1 MAEPAR
7 ISVVI
12 PVHNG
17 ERYIEQTIRSVL
29 ASDIGALE
37 ILVVDDGS
45 RDRSAEVV
53 SDVKDPRIT
62 LMQHSASGGPSRPR
76 NVGIAHAQAP
86 YVAFL
91 DADDLIRPDKL
102 SSTIDM
108 LDRTPDAGFA
118 FGEFEHIDADDRVLE
133 ASVLAYKLA
142 DCGIKSELISNS
154 WHVIPRHELQRGLL
168 QRNFIGTSGVVVR
181 KKILARVGGFD
192 ETLVYSEDL
201 DLWFRL
207 AHHCSALYRD
217 TVGHSYRLAPGSL
230 TYAPSIR
237 TAQDRITVLRRERR
251 RRSTRNERRQL
262 DRLIADS
269 LAAIGYA
276 HRHNRQPVPSA
287 LAFARAFVAHPNF
300 RWARA
305 LVGSLM
311 ASDKSGSP

>member
-7 ISVVI
+7 VSVVI

-17 ERYIEQTIRSVL
+17 ERYIGQTIRSVL
-29 ASDIGALE
+29 ASDINAFE

-45 RDRSAEVV
+45 HDGSAAVVRDI
-53 SDVKDPRIT
+53 KDPRIT
-62 LMQHSASGGPSRPR
+62 LLQQSASGGPSRPR
-76 NVGIAHAQAP
+76 NVGITHAQAP

-91 DADDLIRPDKL
+91 DADDVVRPDKL

-118 FGEFEHIDADDRVLE
+118 FGEFEHIDAHDRVLE
-133 ASVLAYKLA
+133 PLVLRYKLA
-142 DCGIKSELISNS
+142 DCGIKSRSLGDS
-154 WHVIPRHELQRGLL
+154 WHIIPQHELERALL

-181 KKILARVGGFD
+181 KEILALVGGFD
-192 ETLVYSEDL
+192 ETLIYSEDL

-230 TYAPSIR
+230 TFAPSIR
-237 TAQDRITVLRRERR
+237 TARDRVTVLRRERQ
-251 RRSTRNERRQL
+251 RRSARSERRQL
-262 DRLIADS
+262 DRLIAES
-269 LAAIGYA
+269 LATIGYA
-276 HRHNRQPVPSA
+276 CRRNHQRFRSVS
-287 LAFARAFVAHPNF
+287 AFAQALVAHPNS

-305 LVGSLM
+305 LMGSLIGHNQGGR
-311 ASDKSGSP
+311 S